1 MTRLASVC
9 IPKRDLIILSFEVM
23 TELERAVRS
32 NPLFRNRFCAATTI
46 HEALAISKRYR
57 ITTCGIEILDVRAQL
72 MPELVEAESLSLALK
87 CEVKL
92 KEMT

>member
-1 MTRLASVC
+1 
-9 IPKRDLIILSFEVM
+9 M
-23 TELERAVRS
+23 TELETALRN

-46 HEALAISKRYR
+46 HEALAISKRYK
-57 ITTCGIEILDVRAQL
+57 ITTCGIEILEARALL

-87 CEVKL
+87 CELKL